1 MHFEKFNTKQLKNLL
16 KHYNREHITKN
27 VIQDKIKDNQIFYSD
42 YIKEYINN
50 NKNKNNAKNI
60 KNLIMQNIS
69 ARTKRKLRDDSVV
82 MVDLIITQPEYLGK
96 QLDNKFFDTCI
107 NTFKKNYI
115 KDNYNYIMSAIH
127 QDEQGQPHCHISFI
141 PIVHDKKKPQQE
153 KLCCKEILTK
163 DFLKNFHSDME
174 KLTGYKL
181 TSEDKNIKN
190 LSMQQYQNKK
200 DLEKLQEQVK
210 EQKEKIK
217 ELEVEKEKNID
228 TISNLTKKYIDTTI
242 KTRIEKGIAKF
253 NDCEIKEIE
262 LKQIE
267 PPMKKDILGNKKI
280 DNDKIFQWWNDTKNY
295 INEIFSNY
303 IFNLSSMKMKEGIVN
318 KKAMQLLQQEKL
330 YQSTSTEN
338 IKLKSEN
345 ELLKDTK
352 QKYNLLQISYKELS
366 KENDNIKKVLKAN
379 DILDKVMELVEQIT
393 RHEKSQNQGFSL

>member
-1 MHFEKFNTKQLKNLL
+1 MHFAKYNTKQLKKLIM
-16 KHYNREHITKN
+16 HYNREHITDN
-27 VIQDKIKDNQIFYSD
+27 VIKDKIKDNQFFYSD
-42 YIKEYINN
+42 YVDSFLKSN
-50 NKNKNNAKNI
+50 NKSYNSKNI
-60 KNLIMQNIS
+60 QSAIMQNID
-69 ARTKRKLRDDSVV
+69 ARTTRKLKDDSVV

-96 QLDNKFFDTCI
+96 SLDQKFFDTCI
-107 NTFKKNYI
+107 SAFRKKYI
-115 KDNYNYIMSAIH
+115 KDNFNYIMSAIH
-127 QDEQGQPHCHISFI
+127 QDEQGQPHCHLSFI
-141 PIVHDKKKPQQE
+141 PIVRDKKNKE
-153 KLCCKEILTK
+153 KLCCKEFLTK
-163 DFLKNFHSDME
+163 DFLKKFHSEME
-174 KLTGYKL
+174 NLTGYKL

-217 ELEVEKEKNID
+217 ELEAEKEKNTD
-228 TISNLTKKYIDTTI
+228 TISKLTQKYIDTTI
-242 KTRIEKGIAKF
+242 KTRIDKGIAKF

-280 DNDKIFQWWNDTKNY
+280 DNDKIYQWWNDTKNY

-303 IFNLSSMKMKEGIVN
+303 IFNLSSMKMKDGIVN

-352 QKYNLLQISYKELS
+352 QKYNILQSSYKELS

-379 DILDKVMELVEQIT
+379 DILDKVMELVEQAT
-393 RHEKSQNQGFSL
+393 KQEKGQNRGYSL